1 LTTKNVSIIAEAMEE
16 AMEETVQ
23 MRLLEV
29 AKADPAARLPASE
42 RIYRVLRT
50 AVRDLVLRPN
60 EQLVDTEISEV
71 FSVSKTPAREAFA
84 RLHAEGLIEIRP
96 KQGTYVR
103 PIVLDEIIEAMKI
116 REALEVVVA
125 TSAARRISTEQK
137 VRLEENLRRQ
147 FLAVAADAPIEFHG
161 LDEAFHDLIAEASGY
176 RRVPVLLDS
185 TRLQIGRVRRLSA
198 PIPGR
203 IALLVQQHKKIADC
217 VIAGDSP
224 GSAQAMQAHMQDVYP
239 FIERIYAE
247 HPDAFGPSPRG
258 TTTTS

>member
-1 LTTKNVSIIAEAMEE
+1 
-16 AMEETVQ
+16 
-23 MRLLEV
+23 
-29 AKADPAARLPASE
+29 
-42 RIYRVLRT
+42 
-50 AVRDLVLRPN
+50 
-60 EQLVDTEISEV
+60 
-71 FSVSKTPAREAFA
+71 
-84 RLHAEGLIEIRP
+84 
-96 KQGTYVR
+96 
-103 PIVLDEIIEAMKI
+103 
-116 REALEVVVA
+116 
-125 TSAARRISTEQK
+125 
-137 VRLEENLRRQ
+137 
-147 FLAVAADAPIEFHG
+147 
-161 LDEAFHDLIAEASGY
+161 
-176 RRVPVLLDS
+176 VLLDS